1 VPRISLLA
9 LFELHNKAMGYVY
22 LVHLE
27 KPLPGGRHYVGY
39 TSDLEKRVA
48 LHRSGEGAKFLKQ
61 ANEAGIGW
69 VVVRVWM
76 NADTDKEKSI
86 KSMSAR
92 IICPVCKAK
101 AAEIARQKKLLQ
113 VSRSDPSVHKP
124 LEAA

>member
-1 VPRISLLA
+1 
-9 LFELHNKAMGYVY
+9 MGYVY

-39 TSDLEKRVA
+39 TSDLAKRIS
-48 LHRSGEGAKFLKQ
+48 LHRSGDGAKFLKQ
-61 ANEAGIGW
+61 ANDAGIAW
-69 VVVRVWM
+69 MVVRVWM

-101 AAEIARQKKLLQ
+101 SAEIARQKKLLR
-113 VSRSDPSVHKP
+113 VSRSDPSVNQS